1 MSFGCL
7 EFFNSAAPGPLT
19 TYHMY
24 PKETMY
30 VLTASSK
37 VLNEFLYFH
46 IGKDFL
52 NRDPFLTW
60 ARTIYLIQAS
70 LEDEGGICFDDELS
84 YPTLSKLDRFWSGLV
99 SCPML
104 ASSFRSLDSRLKY
117 ITKKTAPPA
126 AAIKQTMTTMATDPL
141 LIPVVSGGVITI
153 VVVGV
158 WLFGVVVEVVEVEDF
173 VEAVVTSP
181 FGVDF
186 VGVGV
191 EIWTEIGMLMNVHS
205 ILRKKWNFFH
215 MLLPR
220 FWKGSE

>member
-1 MSFGCL
+1 
-7 EFFNSAAPGPLT
+7 
-19 TYHMY
+19 
-24 PKETMY
+24 
-30 VLTASSK
+30 
-37 VLNEFLYFH
+37 
-46 IGKDFL
+46 
-52 NRDPFLTW
+52 
-60 ARTIYLIQAS
+60 
-70 LEDEGGICFDDELS
+70 
-84 YPTLSKLDRFWSGLV
+84 
-99 SCPML
+99 ML

-126 AAIKQTMTTMATDPL
+126 AAIKQTMTTIATDPL

-205 ILRKKWNFFH
+205 ILRKKWYFF
-215 MLLPR
+215 
-220 FWKGSE
+220 SYAAA